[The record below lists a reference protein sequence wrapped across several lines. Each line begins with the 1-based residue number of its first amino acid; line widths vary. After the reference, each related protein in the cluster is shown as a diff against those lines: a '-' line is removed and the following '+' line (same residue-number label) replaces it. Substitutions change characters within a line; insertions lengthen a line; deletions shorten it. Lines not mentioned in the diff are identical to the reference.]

1 MSNSI
6 GNLKN
11 SGLQGNN
18 FPWQLK
24 MLQGQQCACDYL
36 KEIDLNTDQVEPLL
50 VQILAAIQQGSD
62 FEAFLVVDGNDVT
75 WLEVRIWN
83 PATGTFDPPIYF
95 AVGSNVPGT
104 PAPPISYINPNT
116 YLAQIVSYTS
126 NLISIEAGTPDAL
139 GQTTM
144 AASMPVVIASNQ
156 TGIPVTDNG
165 GSLTV
170 DGTVSLSTAT
180 LTALENITV
189 QNGAGAAAVNIQD
202 GGNSITVDAI
212 DLDIR
217 NLTFATDSVNVSGSN
232 VLVTNAVAVSGIS
245 DGTDSLQINTDGS
258 INVNATIDCTTS
270 SIAICDGTPGGSNLV
285 INNPGSP
292 ADGSINTVLVDLT
305 TGSPAVINPDGTQNN
320 AIYGYDYSTLQN
332 EAITS
337 TDISPTVQ
345 ALDVNLTNPSLTV
358 QITPNIQVS
367 INDIATIIN
376 PVYSI
381 SFANI
386 GTADALVSFDSG
398 TTQVSIPP
406 GVTINMDAGGLGNF
420 YASATFAWDTQSNL
434 GSKLVITY
442 NT

>member
-24 MLQGQQCACDYL
+24 MLQGQQCACDAL
-36 KEIDLNTDQVEPLL
+36 KEIDLNTDQIEPLL
-50 VQILAAIQQGSD
+50 TQILTAVQDGTD
-62 FEAFLVVDGNDVT
+62 FEAALVVDANDLT
-75 WLEVRIWN
+75 WLEVRIWDPTPAPGAFLPPVYFEAGN
-83 PATGTFDPPIYF
+83 NATGTPAFPI
-95 AVGSNVPGT
+95 T
-104 PAPPISYINPNT
+104 YINPNT

-126 NLISIEAGTPDAL
+126 NLVSIEAGTPDAL

-144 AASMPVVIASNQ
+144 SASMPVTIASDQ
-156 TGIPVTDNG
+156 TALPVTDNG

-170 DGTVSLSTAT
+170 DGTVSLSPAT

-202 GGNSITVDAI
+202 GNNSITVDAI
-212 DLDIR
+212 ALDIR
-217 NLTFATDSVNVSGSN
+217 PLVCTDEVSLCANG
-232 VLVTNAVAVSGIS
+232 
-245 DGTDSLQINTDGS
+245 
-258 INVNATIDCTTS
+258 
-270 SIAICDGTPGGSNLV
+270 
-285 INNPGSP
+285 
-292 ADGSINTVLVDLT
+292 NTVDSGNPLPVSL
-305 TGSPAVINPDGTQNN
+305 PAG
-320 AIYGYDYSTLQN
+320 
-332 EAITS
+332 
-337 TDISPTVQ
+337 
-345 ALDVNLTNPSLTV
+345 V
-358 QITPNIQVS
+358 QITPNIKIS
-367 INDIATIIN
+367 ENEIATIID

-398 TTQVSIPP
+398 TTQESIPP

-420 YASATFAWDTQSNL
+420 YASATFGWDTQSNL

>member
-420 YASATFAWDTQSNL
+420 YASSTFAWDTQSNL

>member
-24 MLQGQQCACDYL
+24 MLQGQQCACDAL
-36 KEIDLNTDQVEPLL
+36 REIDLNTDQIEPLL
-50 VQILAAIQQGSD
+50 TQILTAVQDGTD
-62 FEAFLVVDGNDVT
+62 FEAALVVDANDLT
-75 WLEVRIWN
+75 WLEVRIWDPTPAPGAFLPPVYFEAGN
-83 PATGTFDPPIYF
+83 NATGTPAFPI
-95 AVGSNVPGT
+95 T
-104 PAPPISYINPNT
+104 YINPNT

-126 NLISIEAGTPDAL
+126 NLVSIAAGIPDAL
-139 GQTTM
+139 GPANM
-144 AASMPVVIASNQ
+144 VASMPVTIATNQ
-156 TGIPVTDNG
+156 TAIPVTDNG

-170 DGTVSLSTAT
+170 DGTVSLSPAT

-212 DLDIR
+212 ALDIR
-217 NLTFATDSVNVSGSN
+217 PLVCTDEVSLCANG
-232 VLVTNAVAVSGIS
+232 
-245 DGTDSLQINTDGS
+245 
-258 INVNATIDCTTS
+258 
-270 SIAICDGTPGGSNLV
+270 
-285 INNPGSP
+285 
-292 ADGSINTVLVDLT
+292 NTVDSGNPLPVSL
-305 TGSPAVINPDGTQNN
+305 PAG
-320 AIYGYDYSTLQN
+320 
-332 EAITS
+332 
-337 TDISPTVQ
+337 
-345 ALDVNLTNPSLTV
+345 V
-358 QITPNIQVS
+358 QITPNIKIS
-367 INDIATIIN
+367 ENEIATIID

-398 TTQVSIPP
+398 VNTEPLPP